1 MAHGD
6 ATRTDLRKA
15 YVYDRLD
22 LPAAADKV
30 GVSLSTARRWKSDA
44 ETEGDDWEKA
54 RTAARLAGDG
64 RQSVAEM
71 ILNDYLM
78 LHQSCMEDIKS
89 ATAIDPLKKAEV
101 LSRLADAFN
110 KTMAAVGKA
119 SPELSRLSVA
129 TDVIQRL
136 AAFLKRQKPPVEVL
150 EFLIDALDAFTVE
163 LSRDFAG

>member
-6 ATRTDLRKA
+6 ATRADLRRA
-15 YVYDRLD
+15 YVYDRLE
-22 LPAAADKV
+22 LPAAADRV
-30 GVSLSTARRWKSDA
+30 AVSLSTARRWKSDA
-44 ETEGDDWEKA
+44 EAEGDDWEKA

-78 LHQSCMEDIKS
+78 LHQACMEEVK
-89 ATAIDPLKKAEV
+89 AARTIDPLKKAEV

-110 KTMAAVGKA
+110 KTMGAVSKA
-119 SPELSRLSVA
+119 SPELSRLAVA

-136 AAFLKRQKPPVEVL
+136 AGFIRKRKAPPAVL
-150 EFLIDALDAFTVE
+150 EFLIDALDEFASE
-163 LSRDFAG
+163 LARDFA

>member
-6 ATRTDLRKA
+6 GARADLRKA
-15 YVYDRLD
+15 YIYDRLE

-30 GVSLSTARRWKSDA
+30 GISLSTARRWKSDA
-44 ETEGDDWEKA
+44 DVDGDDWEKA

-71 ILNDYLM
+71 ILNDYLI
-78 LHQSCMEDIKS
+78 LHQSCIEDVKAS
-89 ATAIDPLKKAEV
+89 TTIDPLKKAEV

-119 SPELSRLSVA
+119 SPELSRLAVA

-136 AAFLKRQKPPVEVL
+136 AAFIKRKKPTVEVL
-150 EFLIDALDAFTVE
+150 EFLIDTLEEFTVE
-163 LSRDFAG
+163 LSRDFA

>member
-6 ATRTDLRKA
+6 GTRADLRKA
-15 YVYDRLD
+15 YVYDRLE

-30 GVSLSTARRWKSDA
+30 GVSLSTARRWKCDA
-44 ETEGDDWEKA
+44 EAEGDDWEKA

-71 ILNDYLM
+71 ILNDYLV
-78 LHQSCMEDIKS
+78 LHQSCIEDIKAS
-89 ATAIDPLKKAEV
+89 TTIDPLKKAEI

-110 KTMAAVGKA
+110 KTMVAVGKA
-119 SPELSRLSVA
+119 SPELSRLAVA

-136 AAFLKRQKPPVEVL
+136 AIFVKRKKPSMETR
-150 EFLIDALDAFTVE
+150 EWLIDALDEFTTE
-163 LSRDFAG
+163 LSRDFT